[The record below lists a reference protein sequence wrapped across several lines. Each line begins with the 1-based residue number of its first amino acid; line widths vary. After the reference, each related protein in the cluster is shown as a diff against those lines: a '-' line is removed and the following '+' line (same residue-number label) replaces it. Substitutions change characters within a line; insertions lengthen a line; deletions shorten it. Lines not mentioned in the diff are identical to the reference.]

1 MQSSYVPELPNA
13 ADNPGRCTMTERGR
27 VVVPGILT
35 VIATVAAVYFSGVV
49 LAPVA
54 CALFIIAVLW
64 PIQSRLEARLH
75 RVFAL
80 AIVAALLFGTFVVFM
95 SVVTLSFG
103 RIGRSLA
110 MDAGQFQLLYNRLT
124 EWLGGHGIA
133 LAGFWADN
141 LDSRLL
147 LRALQGISARL
158 NTMVSF
164 WLVVLLY
171 VILGLLEVSDL
182 GARIRRLTD
191 DNAAR
196 IISGFELAASRIRRY
211 LLIRTI
217 MSAATGIAVWALATA
232 FGLRIRTI
240 MSAATGIA
248 VWALATAFGLR
259 FAAEWGIVAFTL
271 NYIPFIGPAFATIL
285 PTCYALAQFQSPQ
298 SALIVFACLST
309 AQFIIGSYIE
319 PRVAGNT
326 LGISPS
332 LVLFS
337 VFLWTFLWG
346 IFGAFIGVPITIAVL
361 SFCAQFASTRWL
373 AELLGKETIMDGA

>member
-13 ADNPGRCTMTERGR
+13 ADNPGRCTMTQRGR

-110 MDAGQFQLLYNRLT
+110 MDAGQFQLLYNRLA

-191 DNAAR
+191 DDAAR

-211 LLIRTI
+211 LL
-217 MSAATGIAVWALATA
+217 
-232 FGLRIRTI
+232 IRTI